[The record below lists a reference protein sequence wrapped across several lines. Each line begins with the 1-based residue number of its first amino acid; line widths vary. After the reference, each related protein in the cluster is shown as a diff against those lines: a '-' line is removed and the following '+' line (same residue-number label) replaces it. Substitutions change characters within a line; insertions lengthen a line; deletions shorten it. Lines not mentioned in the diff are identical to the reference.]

1 MHDAIDTAFMTRW
14 QAAQAAGA
22 APGVAPASMSPAPE
36 AVVAVG
42 TVAVAPPQPSAA
54 AERQPA
60 DVRPEPIASPPCPA
74 PAGAAA
80 VVERLLAA
88 AWSEWNALAVRVEDA
103 RLAGRRVIA
112 VAGSR
117 RGEGRTTL
125 VDCLAATLRA
135 RGREVV
141 CVAPDDLAHADGA
154 GAADGPGHDRRI
166 VLLDAGVWF
175 PPGPLHR
182 QRLMVASLG
191 VDAAILVRRADV
203 PGGTARRAALEALG
217 VDVLGEVLTFTP
229 TDPCDDDAL
238 PGAFRS

>member
-1 MHDAIDTAFMTRW
+1 MLDAIDTAFLTRW
-14 QAAQAAGA
+14 QAGQVGTLARGDDAAVPPPPPDA
-22 APGVAPASMSPAPE
+22 GVSGGPAVVPSSRAEARPQRQEPSRPE
-36 AVVAVG
+36 A
-42 TVAVAPPQPSAA
+42 TVP
-54 AERQPA
+54 
-60 DVRPEPIASPPCPA
+60 PPCPA
-74 PAGAAA
+74 PAGDAAL
-80 VVERLLAA
+80 VERLLAA
-88 AWSEWNALAVRVEDA
+88 AWPEWNALAVRVEDA

-125 VDCLAATLRA
+125 VDCLAAALRA

-141 CVAPDDLAHADGA
+141 CVEPGDLANAGGPASADGR
-154 GAADGPGHDRRI
+154 GHDRRI

-191 VDAAILVRRADV
+191 VDAAILVRRADA

-229 TDPCDDDAL
+229 TDPCDDQTGT
-238 PGAFRS
+238 GATCA

>member
-1 MHDAIDTAFMTRW
+1 MLDAIDTAFLTRW
-14 QAAQAAGA
+14 QAGQG
-22 APGVAPASMSPAPE
+22 GTGSPD
-36 AVVAVG
+36 
-42 TVAVAPPQPSAA
+42 SAA
-54 AERQPA
+54 AAPPPPAAAVAAEAAVDVAASGGAAARTPRQEPC
-60 DVRPEPIASPPCPA
+60 RPEPLPPPCPA
-74 PAGAAA
+74 PAAAA
-80 VVERLLAA
+80 GLVERLLAA

-117 RGEGRTTL
+117 SGEGRTTL
-125 VDCLAATLRA
+125 VECLAAALRV

-141 CVAPDDLAHADGA
+141 CVGPDDLTNAGGVASADGR
-154 GAADGPGHDRRI
+154 GHDRRI

-191 VDAAILVRRADV
+191 VDAAILVRRADA

-229 TDPCDDDAL
+229 TDSCDDQAG
-238 PGAFRS
+238 PGATRP